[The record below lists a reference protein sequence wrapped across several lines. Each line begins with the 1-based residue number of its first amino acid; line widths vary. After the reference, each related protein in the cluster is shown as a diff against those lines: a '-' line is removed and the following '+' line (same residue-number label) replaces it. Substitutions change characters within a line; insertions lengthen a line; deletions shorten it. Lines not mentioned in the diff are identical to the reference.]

1 MKNFRDK
8 LLCLKGYYFFS
19 ALVFYAPVALFI
31 RTSRGVSI
39 SEFFILQAILSFC
52 IFIFEIPFGM
62 ITDKIGYKNSIIIS
76 HFSMLLA
83 RIILLFSFCFE
94 FFVLESILEAVSMAF
109 ESGTIS
115 GYEYEIIGEEN
126 FAEKTSVLGNYS
138 TIGFIISTIS
148 FYFINNYFEQNFL
161 IIFTIIS
168 TFISFLFALFFEKE
182 KIIEKSDNNK
192 FRFKSILNTKLIVFM
207 IFNGII
213 SITFILINFF
223 YVVILQNIKLS
234 ENYMT
239 FIILLYSAVGLLSP
253 KIIKVFG
260 ETKLKRNLF
269 IFLSASSILFISLI
283 SIKSIFVI
291 IPMCCLPMLIGVI
304 ETYFLKVEN
313 QYVDKLNEKNRATI
327 LSTFSMGANFVDVVF
342 LLLSSKL
349 SETSLDYSF
358 IFISILLLIFSLFF
372 VTTKF
377 IKES

>member
-31 RTSRGVSI
+31 RTSRGLSI

-83 RIILLFSFCFE
+83 RIILLFSFCFG

-109 ESGTIS
+109 ESGTMS

-126 FAEKTSVLGNYS
+126 FVEKTSVLGNYS

-148 FYFINNYFEQNFL
+148 FYFINNYFGQNFL

-168 TFISFLFALFFEKE
+168 TFISFLFTLFFEKE

-234 ENYMT
+234 ENCMT

-253 KIIKVFG
+253 KIIKIFG

-283 SIKSIFVI
+283 SIKNIFVI

-304 ETYFLKVEN
+304 EAYFLKVEN

-327 LSTFSMGANFVDVVF
+327 LSTFSMGANFVDVGF
-342 LLLSSKL
+342 LLVSSKL

>member
-1 MKNFRDK
+1 
-8 LLCLKGYYFFS
+8 
-19 ALVFYAPVALFI
+19 
-31 RTSRGVSI
+31 
-39 SEFFILQAILSFC
+39 
-52 IFIFEIPFGM
+52 M
-62 ITDKIGYKNSIIIS
+62 ITDKIGYKNSIVIS

-94 FFVLESILEAVSMAF
+94 FFVLESILEAISMAF

-148 FYFINNYFEQNFL
+148 FYFINNYFGQNFL

-182 KIIEKSDNNK
+182 KCIEKNDNK

-253 KIIKVFG
+253 KIIKIFG

-269 IFLSASSILFISLI
+269 VFLSASSILFISLI
-283 SIKSIFVI
+283 SIKNIFVI

-304 ETYFLKVEN
+304 EMYFLKVEN
-313 QYVDKLNEKNRATI
+313 LYVDKLKEKNRATI
-327 LSTFSMGANFVDVVF
+327 LSTFSMGANFVDVGF
-342 LLLSSKL
+342 LLVSSKL

-372 VTTKF
+372 ITTKF

>member
-1 MKNFRDK
+1 
-8 LLCLKGYYFFS
+8 
-19 ALVFYAPVALFI
+19 
-31 RTSRGVSI
+31 
-39 SEFFILQAILSFC
+39 
-52 IFIFEIPFGM
+52 M

-109 ESGTIS
+109 ESGTMS

-148 FYFINNYFEQNFL
+148 FYFINNYFGQNFL

-168 TFISFLFALFFEKE
+168 TFISFLFTLFFEKE
-182 KIIEKSDNNK
+182 NNVEKDDNK
-192 FRFKSILNTKLIVFM
+192 FSFKSILNTKLIVFM

-239 FIILLYSAVGLLSP
+239 FIILMYSAVGLSSP
-253 KIIKVFG
+253 RIIKIFG
-260 ETKLKRNLF
+260 EIKLKRNLF

-283 SIKSIFVI
+283 SIKNIFVI

-313 QYVDKLNEKNRATI
+313 QYVDNLNEKNRATI
-327 LSTFSMGANFVDVVF
+327 LSTFSMGANFVDVGF
-342 LLLSSKL
+342 LLVSSKL

-372 VTTKF
+372 ITTKF

>member
-31 RTSRGVSI
+31 RTSRGLSI

-83 RIILLFSFCFE
+83 RIILLFSFCFG

-109 ESGTIS
+109 ESGTMS

-126 FAEKTSVLGNYS
+126 FVEKTSVLGNYS

-148 FYFINNYFEQNFL
+148 FYFINNYFGQNFL

-168 TFISFLFALFFEKE
+168 TFISFLFTLFFEKE

-253 KIIKVFG
+253 KIIKIFR

-283 SIKSIFVI
+283 SIKNIFVI

-304 ETYFLKVEN
+304 EAYFLKVEN

-327 LSTFSMGANFVDVVF
+327 LSTFSMGANFVDVGF
-342 LLLSSKL
+342 LLVSSKL

>member
-1 MKNFRDK
+1 MKNFRAK

-39 SEFFILQAILSFC
+39 SEFFILQAILSFF

-62 ITDKIGYKNSIIIS
+62 ITDKIGYKNSIVIS

-94 FFVLESILEAVSMAF
+94 FFVLESVLEAVSIAL

-253 KIIKVFG
+253 KIIKIFG

-283 SIKSIFVI
+283 SIKNIFVI

-304 ETYFLKVEN
+304 EAYFLKVEN

-327 LSTFSMGANFVDVVF
+327 LSTFSMGANFVDVGF
-342 LLLSSKL
+342 LLVSSKL

-372 VTTKF
+372 ITTKF
-377 IKES
+377 IKEN

>member
-31 RTSRGVSI
+31 RTSRGLSI

-83 RIILLFSFCFE
+83 RIILLFSFCFG

-109 ESGTIS
+109 ESGTMS

-126 FAEKTSVLGNYS
+126 FVEKTSVLGNYS

-148 FYFINNYFEQNFL
+148 FYFINNYFGQNFL

-168 TFISFLFALFFEKE
+168 TFISFLFTLFFEKE

-234 ENYMT
+234 ENCMT

-253 KIIKVFG
+253 KIIKIFG

-283 SIKSIFVI
+283 SIKNIFVI

-327 LSTFSMGANFVDVVF
+327 LSTFSMGANFVDVGF
-342 LLLSSKL
+342 LLVSSKL

>member
-31 RTSRGVSI
+31 RTSRGLSI

-83 RIILLFSFCFE
+83 RIILLFSFCFG

-109 ESGTIS
+109 ESGTMS

-126 FAEKTSVLGNYS
+126 FVEKTSVLGNYS

-148 FYFINNYFEQNFL
+148 FYCINNYFGQNFL

-168 TFISFLFALFFEKE
+168 TFISFLFTLFFEKE

-253 KIIKVFG
+253 KIIKIFG

-283 SIKSIFVI
+283 SIKNIFVI

-304 ETYFLKVEN
+304 EAYFLKVEN

-327 LSTFSMGANFVDVVF
+327 LSTFSMGANFVDVGF
-342 LLLSSKL
+342 LLVSSKL

>member
-8 LLCLKGYYFFS
+8 LFCLKGYYFFS

-39 SEFFILQAILSFC
+39 SEFFILQAILSFF

-109 ESGTIS
+109 ESGTMS

-148 FYFINNYFEQNFL
+148 FYFINNYFGQNFL

-168 TFISFLFALFFEKE
+168 TFISFLFTLFFEKE
-182 KIIEKSDNNK
+182 NNVEKDDNK
-192 FRFKSILNTKLIVFM
+192 FSFKSILNTKLIVFM

-239 FIILLYSAVGLLSP
+239 FIILLYSAVGLSSP
-253 KIIKVFG
+253 KIIKIFG
-260 ETKLKRNLF
+260 EIKLKRNLF

-283 SIKSIFVI
+283 SIKNIFVI
-291 IPMCCLPMLIGVI
+291 IPMCCLPMLIDVI

-313 QYVDKLNEKNRATI
+313 QYVDNLNEKNRATI
-327 LSTFSMGANFVDVVF
+327 LSTFSMGANFVDVGF
-342 LLLSSKL
+342 LLVSSKL

-372 VTTKF
+372 ITTKF

>member
-31 RTSRGVSI
+31 RTSRGLSI

-83 RIILLFSFCFE
+83 RIILLFSFCFS

-109 ESGTIS
+109 ESGTMS

-126 FAEKTSVLGNYS
+126 FVEKTSVLGNYS

-148 FYFINNYFEQNFL
+148 FYFINNYFGQNFL

-168 TFISFLFALFFEKE
+168 TFISFLFTLFFEKE

-234 ENYMT
+234 ENCMT

-253 KIIKVFG
+253 KIIKIFG

-283 SIKSIFVI
+283 SIKNIFVI

-304 ETYFLKVEN
+304 EAYFLKVEN

-327 LSTFSMGANFVDVVF
+327 LSTFSMGANFVDVGF
-342 LLLSSKL
+342 LLVSSKL

>member
-31 RTSRGVSI
+31 RTSRGLSI

-83 RIILLFSFCFE
+83 RIILLFSFCFG

-109 ESGTIS
+109 ESGTMS

-126 FAEKTSVLGNYS
+126 FVEKTSVLGNYS

-148 FYFINNYFEQNFL
+148 FYCINNYFRQNFL
-161 IIFTIIS
+161 IIFTILS
-168 TFISFLFALFFEKE
+168 TLISFLFTLFFEKE

-253 KIIKVFG
+253 KIIKIFG

-283 SIKSIFVI
+283 SIKNIFVI

-304 ETYFLKVEN
+304 EAYFLKVEN

-327 LSTFSMGANFVDVVF
+327 LSTFSMGANFVDVGF
-342 LLLSSKL
+342 LLVSSKL